1 MTVFSL
7 SFQKITSKH
16 YIRIS
21 LTSVVCSECLALD
34 NRHLFS
40 MRPSDFVRCDMV
52 LSTMCLRTLE
62 ILYCIAIT
70 SLLYILLVAKSDTS
84 EYPKK
89 SLGLALS
96 FSICPS
102 LYLLHPSELLPRL
115 LQVPCACPLRSR
127 ARCLWQRCQVRGSAR
142 PPSQFHLKLEWWLE
156 F

>member
-1 MTVFSL
+1 
-7 SFQKITSKH
+7 
-16 YIRIS
+16 
-21 LTSVVCSECLALD
+21 
-34 NRHLFS
+34 
-40 MRPSDFVRCDMV
+40 MV

-102 LYLLHPSELLPRL
+102 FYLLHPSELLPRL
-115 LQVPCACPLRSR
+115 LLVPCACPLRSR
-127 ARCLWQRCQVRGSAR
+127 ARCL
-142 PPSQFHLKLEWWLE
+142 
-156 F
+156 